1 MPGEGNLRGF
11 VGKGE
16 RGAEALMATSSEFS
30 IYKNLSKADKADI
43 ILELAAFI
51 DGGIFWDR
59 LDEKSN
65 LIGSTFNSRT
75 LADGGVGLRL
85 KTDIFE
91 KDLYL
96 RIDLPFFIHNN
107 GDSEVEEKNW
117 IISFQRSI

>member
-1 MPGEGNLRGF
+1 
-11 VGKGE
+11 
-16 RGAEALMATSSEFS
+16 
-30 IYKNLSKADKADI
+30 
-43 ILELAAFI
+43 
-51 DGGIFWDR
+51 

-96 RIDLPFFIHNN
+96 RIDLPFFIHNK
-107 GDSEVEEKNW
+107 GETSFDKKNW